1 MPISQS
7 QSWLGSSEIRRENLL
22 SYAQREKIDEL
33 VRIAKND
40 VPLDQVTKI
49 RSGYGSIKKI
59 ECMEYFVNLK
69 ELLLCKYSRMK
80 ITIKSGSLRA

>member
-1 MPISQS
+1 MPITMS

-22 SYAQREKIDEL
+22 SYAQRERIDEL
-33 VRIAKND
+33 MKIAKND

-80 ITIKSGSLRA
+80 ITTK

>member
-1 MPISQS
+1 MM
-7 QSWLGSSEIRRENLL
+7 
-22 SYAQREKIDEL
+22 K
-33 VRIAKND
+33 IAKSD

-80 ITIKSGSLRA
+80 ITTK